1 MKTLNPTSR
10 QVKVLLD
17 TDKTIFLN
25 LLSLRQRSVTMEVEI
40 DGMNLFLW
48 LLVLTLNR
56 HLYHVLFAGNAA
68 VQGIHLSDYH

>member
-56 HLYHVLFAGNAA
+56 HLYHVLFAY
-68 VQGIHLSDYH
+68 VKD